1 MGTVSVL
8 TSLANY
14 SKVSYK
20 KVLLYNL
27 CACVPAYVRSTLGKK
42 RLFRVFCG
50 CFFFRTSKAAEFVL
64 FRSCRRRR
72 RVRASKKQTDL
83 ERERERERERDE
95 KEKSSTNELKFEP
108 PSASP
113 ASSSSP
119 SCLLPRNNTQ
129 HNTLTPIL
137 CEVKKERTLQTSV
150 SFFFTQTFFS
160 EIEYVH
166 TIRRHIRTVRTNVLQ
181 CVYRARQNIDGFTRF
196 VTFNQLLIVL
206 PHFVHVTFMA

>member
-1 MGTVSVL
+1 MLIFNKYVLVIDFRMKLLIMCTVSVL

-83 ERERERERERDE
+83 ERERERDE

-150 SFFFTQTFFS
+150 SFFSPRHFS
-160 EIEYVH
+160 
-166 TIRRHIRTVRTNVLQ
+166 
-181 CVYRARQNIDGFTRF
+181 AR
-196 VTFNQLLIVL
+196 
-206 PHFVHVTFMA
+206 